1 MQSERSVKRAKALS
15 SLFQSREAKVEKK
28 KAISLLVR
36 NTKAKRE
43 GNRLSMINRNG
54 EREEVTAAAHYKPF

>member
-1 MQSERSVKRAKALS
+1 MESDRSVKRAKALS
-15 SLFQSREAKVEKK
+15 SLLQSREAKVEKK
-28 KAISLLVR
+28 AVSPLVR

-54 EREEVTAAAHYKPF
+54 EREEVTAVAHHKPF